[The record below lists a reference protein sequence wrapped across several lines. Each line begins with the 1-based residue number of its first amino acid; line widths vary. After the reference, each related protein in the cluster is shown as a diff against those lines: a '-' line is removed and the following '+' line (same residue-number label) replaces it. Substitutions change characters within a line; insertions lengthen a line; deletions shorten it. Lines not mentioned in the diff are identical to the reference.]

1 MADIVKA
8 VGNCSYNQ
16 LVEKIISCKQSDS
29 SELAGEGGYS
39 LLLSVFS
46 SFASCYRRQ
55 VLIHSIS
62 HYDWC
67 HAFGCINVSDTFLYV
82 LNSVCIIQ
90 INND

>member
-46 SFASCYRRQ
+46 FFLSHIHPGLFLQKASA
-55 VLIHSIS
+55 HP
-62 HYDWC
+62 
-67 HAFGCINVSDTFLYV
+67 
-82 LNSVCIIQ
+82 
-90 INND
+90 